1 MNYKLYK
8 ETNPQYSALQQILY
22 NRGIPIKKQE
32 EWLNANENDIYSWR
46 ELDDSLKMQRAVQIV
61 QDTILKNNDIL
72 VVVDADCDGYT
83 SAAIILNY
91 IYKHYPDYYKNHM
104 SYIHHAGKEHGLN
117 DVLNTILEQKP
128 ALVIAPDGG
137 TNDLTAHNILD
148 ENDIKVLILDHHDV
162 EADKNIESS
171 PALIINVQLSN
182 YKNKALTGA
191 GVAYK
196 FCCAYSEINH
206 FDEPT
211 WLMDLCALGNCGDMS
226 DYTQLETRAII
237 NVGFNNINNKF
248 IDAMV
253 QKNGYILEKRNGIN
267 YNSCAFA
274 IIPFINSITRSGTQ
288 EEKTI
293 IFEAMLDANRNQKVP
308 SSKRGA
314 KHTLVPLHDEAV
326 LVAER
331 VKRRQTKLQDEA
343 MAFLEHKIEDENL
356 LDDAML
362 LLLCNPGEVEK
373 NLAGLVANKL
383 QAKYQRPT
391 AVLTRNK
398 SKDDT
403 EYFYRGSMRNYSMSE
418 NQNLKDTLL
427 ATGHIEF
434 CSGHQSAAGLG
445 IAESELDDFI
455 AAMNKAYENINL
467 EATYWVDYIWYK
479 NTIDADKILDIG
491 RMNIFGQNMPEST
504 VCICDIPLDSSKV
517 TLMSKDKNPTL
528 KISVNGVDMIKFKS
542 SQEEFDEWTS
552 GDKVLTVIGKCKV
565 NEWNGKVSPQIIV
578 DDYELTE
585 EWIF

>member
-1 MNYKLYK
+1 
-8 ETNPQYSALQQILY
+8 
-22 NRGIPIKKQE
+22 
-32 EWLNANENDIYSWR
+32 
-46 ELDDSLKMQRAVQIV
+46 
-61 QDTILKNNDIL
+61 
-72 VVVDADCDGYT
+72 
-83 SAAIILNY
+83 
-91 IYKHYPDYYKNHM
+91 
-104 SYIHHAGKEHGLN
+104 
-117 DVLNTILEQKP
+117 
-128 ALVIAPDGG
+128 
-137 TNDLTAHNILD
+137 
-148 ENDIKVLILDHHDV
+148 
-162 EADKNIESS
+162 
-171 PALIINVQLSN
+171 
-182 YKNKALTGA
+182 
-191 GVAYK
+191 
-196 FCCAYSEINH
+196 
-206 FDEPT
+206 
-211 WLMDLCALGNCGDMS
+211 MDLCALGNCGDMS

-237 NVGFNNINNKF
+237 NIGFNNINNKF
-248 IDAMV
+248 IDTMV
-253 QKNGYILEKRNGIN
+253 KKNEYSFSKMNGIN
-267 YNSCAFA
+267 YYAMSFYCV
-274 IIPFINSITRSGTQ
+274 PFINSCVRSGMP
-288 EEKTI
+288 EEKEI
-293 IFEAMLDANRNQKVP
+293 VFNSMLDANRNQKVP

-314 KHTLVPLHDEAV
+314 KHALVPLYDEAV

-398 SKDDT
+398 SKDDK

-427 ATGHIEF
+427 ATGHVEF

-445 IAESELDDFI
+445 IAESELDDFV

-504 VCICDIPLDSSKV
+504 VCICDIPLNSSNV
-517 TLMSKDKNPTL
+517 VLMSKDKNPTL
-528 KISVNGVDMIKFKS
+528 KISVNDVDMIKFKS
-542 SQEEFDEWTS
+542 SQEEFDEWAS
-552 GDKVLTVIGKCKV
+552 GDKVVTIIGKCKV

>member
-22 NRGIPIKKQE
+22 NRGIPIEKQE

-46 ELDDSLKMQRAVQIV
+46 ELDNSLKMQRAVQMV

-91 IYKHYPDYYKNHM
+91 IYKHYPDYYKDHM
-104 SYIHHAGKEHGLN
+104 SYVHHAGKEHGLN
-117 DVLNTILEQKP
+117 DVLDTILEQKP

-137 TNDLTAHNILD
+137 TNDLAAHNILN
-148 ENDIKVLILDHHDV
+148 ENNIKVLILDHHDV

-182 YKNKALTGA
+182 YQNKALTGA

-196 FCCAYSEINH
+196 FCCAYSELNH

>member
-137 TNDLTAHNILD
+137 TNDLNAHNILD